1 MNTGQ
6 PCIFSPQLG
15 KTTLKTKISYCI
27 RQNLSSRMNMV
38 SFFLSKSLS
47 FDDLPHFHYAFINTP
62 YKGVVHGYINR
73 K

>member
-1 MNTGQ
+1 MNTSQ
-6 PCIFSPQLG
+6 SCIFSPQLV
-15 KTTLKTKISYCI
+15 KTTLKAKISYCI
-27 RQNLSSRMNMV
+27 RQNLRSRMNMV

-47 FDDLPHFHYAFINTP
+47 FDDVPHFHYPFINTP

>member
-1 MNTGQ
+1 MKQ
-6 PCIFSPQLG
+6 DHPQSEDFLLYST
-15 KTTLKTKISYCI
+15 KLK
-27 RQNLSSRMNMV
+27 LSHEFD
-38 SFFLSKSLS
+38 FFFPIQI